1 MGIAVSVI
9 YIPIFIICT
18 IVAIWTGRKIS
29 DFDSPFEKTTYSGLL
44 QIFALLFGMGSSMI
58 ICIIA
63 MWFIPIKNNPSW
75 DGFIENLA
83 ITLLGPLAIGIFVFF
98 ISLIFGE
105 KLKAILRLYST
116 GALFSVPFF
125 PAVAFMVF
133 RAVNG
138 T

>member
-1 MGIAVSVI
+1 MGIAVAVI

-18 IVAIWTGRKIS
+18 IVAIWAGKKIS
-29 DFDSPFEKTTYSGLL
+29 DFNSPFEKSTYSGLL
-44 QIFALLFGMGSSMI
+44 QIFALLFGMVSSMI

-63 MWFIPIKNNPSW
+63 MWLIPIQNNPSW

-83 ITLLGPLAIGIFVFF
+83 ITLFGPLAIGIFVYF
-98 ISLIFGE
+98 ISLMFRA
-105 KLKAILRLYST
+105 KMKAILRLYST

-125 PAVAFMVF
+125 PVAAFMIF
-133 RAVNG
+133 RTLNG